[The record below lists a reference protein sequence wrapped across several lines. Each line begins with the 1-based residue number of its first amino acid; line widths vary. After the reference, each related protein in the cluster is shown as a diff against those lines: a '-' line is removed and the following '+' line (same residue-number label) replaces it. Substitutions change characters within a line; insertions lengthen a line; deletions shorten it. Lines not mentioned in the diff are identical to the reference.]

1 MKKKKILILGVS
13 SFAGFSFYQYIKN
26 KNFKI
31 YGTYNRKKNIGKF
44 TADNI
49 ILKKANF
56 EANQIN
62 LLKWIKKIQPQYIID
77 FASICMVNESWK
89 YPSKYFLINFYSKIK
104 LLKFLSDQKF
114 LKKFIYISS
123 PEVFGDT
130 KKKLEEKLFEFKPS
144 TPYASSKL
152 SLENYLSNLN
162 TKKKFIISRFS
173 NFYGPYQPNYR
184 LIPKTILSILANE
197 KITIHGNGLSKRN
210 YIFVDDFCEGILKI
224 LKTKKNNDIYHFSGD
239 DFYTVKEIVDKICKI
254 MNVKFNDFV
263 IFVKD
268 RKGKDKIYILNCKK
282 TMEALKWKPKINLIT
297 SLRNIE
303 KFYKKNINKLK
314 NLSSNYEDK
323 NFFK

>member
-268 RKGKDKIYILNCKK
+268 RKGKDKIYNLKSFK
-282 TMEALKWKPKINLIT
+282 TRKLLKWKTETNLDMGLKKIINF
-297 SLRNIE
+297 IE
-303 KFYKKNINKLK
+303 KNKKMINKRPAK
-314 NLSSNYEDK
+314 FKISN
-323 NFFK
+323 